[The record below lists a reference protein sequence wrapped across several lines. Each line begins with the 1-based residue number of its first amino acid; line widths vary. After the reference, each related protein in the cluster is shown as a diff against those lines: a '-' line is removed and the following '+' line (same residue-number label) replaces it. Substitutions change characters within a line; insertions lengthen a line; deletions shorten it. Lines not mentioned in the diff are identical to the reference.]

1 MCLWALGITILLIFL
16 RQETSNVSA
25 AHWAG
30 ALDHSPA
37 FSIDF
42 NLAAFDLPLAAAL
55 YTITFEIH
63 RKTSS
68 GKV

>member
-16 RQETSNVSA
+16 RQETSNVGA
-25 AHWAG
+25 AYWAG